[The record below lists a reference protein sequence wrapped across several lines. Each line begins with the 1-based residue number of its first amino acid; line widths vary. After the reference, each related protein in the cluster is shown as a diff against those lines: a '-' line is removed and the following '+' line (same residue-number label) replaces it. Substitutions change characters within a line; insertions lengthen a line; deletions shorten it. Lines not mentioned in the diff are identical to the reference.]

1 MEYKQFV
8 NLVSQRK
15 LTVFIIT
22 VVFLLAVTLV
32 TFLQPL
38 RYSATSTL
46 LVVQNYGPNTDA
58 YNVSRSN
65 QFLSNLLAQV
75 VYTDSFYEKVMESG
89 YNINKNIFSADTNQ
103 RKRQWQNMVYTHA
116 IADTGM
122 ITVKTYYQDKAMADK
137 INQAI
142 DYILMTKNSQY
153 HGLGDNVKIKVINDS
168 TLSDLPV
175 KPNIVLNLILGL
187 IAGLAASLYFIYLFP
202 AQKFKIKID
211 KSENVSVS
219 QPLVEPAEEVETA
232 EDEVSAWQPAR
243 PEIEPV
249 LAYNPVEPEEEGF
262 IAETDIEHN
271 IEEQEDEFEPYFKGN
286 INNVM
291 QR

>member
-8 NLVSQRK
+8 NLVSQKK
-15 LTVFIIT
+15 LTVFTIT
-22 VVFLLAVTLV
+22 AVFLIVVLLF
-32 TFLQPL
+32 TFLQPF

-75 VYTDSFYEKVMESG
+75 VYSDSFYERVMESG
-89 YNINKNIFSADTNQ
+89 YNINKSIFSADANK
-103 RKRQWQNMVYTHA
+103 RKKEWQDMVYTRA

-122 ITVKTYYQDKAMADK
+122 ITIKTYYQDKAMANK

-142 DYILMTKNSQY
+142 AYTLITKHSQY
-153 HGLGDNVKIKVINDS
+153 HGLGDNVKIKVINDP
-168 TLSDLPV
+168 TLSDWPV
-175 KPNIVLNLILGL
+175 KPNIVLNLILGW
-187 IAGLAASLYFIYLFP
+187 ITGLAVSLYFVYLFP
-202 AQKFKIKID
+202 AKKFSIKIN
-211 KSENVSVS
+211 KSANTSAGR
-219 QPLVEPAEEVETA
+219 PLVERIEVEPSSDGNSVWPKA
-232 EDEVSAWQPAR
+232 Q

-249 LAYNPVEPEEEGF
+249 LAHGPVETEDEGLGAEQEVERNLEES
-262 IAETDIEHN
+262 
-271 IEEQEDEFEPYFKGN
+271 EDEFEPYFKGS
-286 INNVM
+286 INNVI

>member
-1 MEYKQFV
+1 MEYKQFID
-8 NLVSQRK
+8 LVSKRK
-15 LTVFIIT
+15 LTIFTIT
-22 VVFLLAVTLV
+22 AVFLIAVSLV

-89 YNINKNIFSADTNQ
+89 YNVSKNIFSADVNK
-103 RKRQWQNMVYTHA
+103 RKKQWQEMVYTRA

-122 ITVKTYYQDKAMADK
+122 ITIKTYHQDKTTADK

-142 DYILMTKNSQY
+142 AYTLMTKHSQY
-153 HGLGDNVKIKVINDS
+153 HGLGENVKIKVINDS
-168 TLSDLPV
+168 TLSNLPV
-175 KPNIVLNLILGL
+175 KPNIALNLILSL

-202 AQKFKIKID
+202 TKQFSVEIN
-211 KSENVSVS
+211 KSVDISVK
-219 QPLVEPAEEVETA
+219 PPFTEPAA
-232 EDEVSAWQPAR
+232 DELIFNQASVWPRAQ
-243 PEIEPV
+243 PEIEPA
-249 LAYNPVEPEEEGF
+249 LAYNSDETEEENFSVGQG
-262 IAETDIEHN
+262 AEQDIE
-271 IEEQEDEFEPYFKGN
+271 ESEDEFEPYFKGN
-286 INNVM
+286 INNVI